1 MRKLVVFNNITLD
14 GYFTG
19 ADGDFGWAHAGPP
32 DPEFDAFV
40 AGNASGDGHLL
51 FGRRTYDLM
60 AGYWPTPLAAE
71 QNPTVARGMNEM
83 AKTVFSRTMRQA
95 AWHNTSVAAGDLM
108 DTVRRMK
115 AETGPDMVILGSGS
129 IVAQLA
135 PAGTIDEYQLVVSPV
150 VLGRG
155 RTMFEGVAS
164 PVRLG
169 LTESRRFPGGK
180 VFLRY
185 AAG

>member
-1 MRKLVVFNNITLD
+1 MSLPAAPSRKLIMFNHVSLD
-14 GYFTG
+14 GYFTD
-19 ADGDFGWAHAGPP
+19 AAGDMSWAHAR
-32 DPEFDAFV
+32 DAEWQAFTNEN
-40 AGNASGDGHLL
+40 AGGDAELL

-95 AWHNTSVAAGDLM
+95 AWHNTSVAGGDLV
-108 DTVRRMK
+108 DTVRGMK

-135 PAGTIDEYQLVVSPV
+135 PAGTID
-150 VLGRG
+150 
-155 RTMFEGVAS
+155 
-164 PVRLG
+164 
-169 LTESRRFPGGK
+169 
-180 VFLRY
+180 
-185 AAG
+185 